1 MNLNVTRLLFIGRQ
15 FKLISSQEVT
25 NYAVN
30 YLGNKFNI
38 KDEKILESTWEQTE
52 EKADALLEQ
61 IVFDSLLKP

>member
-1 MNLNVTRLLFIGRQ
+1 MNLNVTGLLFIGRQ

-38 KDEKILESTWEQTE
+38 KDENILELAWEQTE

-61 IVFDSLLKP
+61 IVSDSLLEP